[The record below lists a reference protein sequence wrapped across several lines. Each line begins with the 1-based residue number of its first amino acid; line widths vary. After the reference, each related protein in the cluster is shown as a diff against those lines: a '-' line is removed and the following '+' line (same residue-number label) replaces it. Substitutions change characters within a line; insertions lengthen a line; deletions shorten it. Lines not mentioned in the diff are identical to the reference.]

1 MIHVMKK
8 YLLLFPF
15 LLFAVACTTNQS
27 NQTSEAED
35 QNYDYDV
42 EARLEEMGIT
52 LGEPSPPTENYVKAV
67 RTGDLIF
74 LSGHGPV
81 KPDGGLVTGKLGT
94 DLTVK
99 EGQEAARL
107 TGIDLLTTLKSELED
122 LNDVEQIVKV
132 TGMVNA
138 STDFTQQSQVVNGCS
153 DLMTEVFGD
162 RGKHA
167 RAAVGMG
174 SLPGNIPTEIE
185 MIVEV
190 E

>member
-1 MIHVMKK
+1 M
-8 YLLLFPF
+8 
-15 LLFAVACTTNQS
+15 
-27 NQTSEAED
+27 
-35 QNYDYDV
+35 
-42 EARLEEMGIT
+42 
-52 LGEPSPPTENYVKAV
+52 
-67 RTGDLIF
+67 
-74 LSGHGPV
+74 
-81 KPDGGLVTGKLGT
+81 TGKVGV
-94 DLTVK
+94 DLSVK
-99 EGQEAARL
+99 EGQKAARL
-107 TGIDLLTTLKSELED
+107 TGIDMLTTLKSKVED

-138 STDFTQQSQVVNGCS
+138 STDFTKQSQVVNGFS

-190 E
+190 EE

>member
-1 MIHVMKK
+1 MRTYVFLLPV
-8 YLLLFPF
+8 LLLAF
-15 LLFAVACTTNQS
+15 ACTTNQA
-27 NQTSEAED
+27 NQANGTDD

-42 EARLEEMGIT
+42 EARLDSMGIE
-52 LGEPSPPTENYVKAV
+52 LGEPSAPTANYVKAV
-67 RTGDLIF
+67 RTGNLIF

-81 KPDGGLVTGKLGT
+81 KPDGGLMTGKVGA
-94 DLTVK
+94 DLSVK
-99 EGQEAARL
+99 EGQKAARL
-107 TGIDLLTTLKSELED
+107 TGIDMLTTLKSELED

-138 STDFTQQSQVVNGCS
+138 STDFTQQSQVVNGFS
-153 DLMTEVFGD
+153 NLMTEVFGN

-190 E
+190 EE